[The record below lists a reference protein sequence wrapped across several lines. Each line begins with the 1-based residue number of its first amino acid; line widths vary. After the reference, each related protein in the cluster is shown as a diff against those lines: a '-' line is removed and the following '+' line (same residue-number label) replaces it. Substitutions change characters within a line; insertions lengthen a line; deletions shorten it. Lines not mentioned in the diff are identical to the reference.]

1 MIRWGPP
8 GRFNCALTGGIL
20 WCGGAVNR
28 SSTDGIFLGRREYLL
43 RFASRASRHCSPLL
57 SSSETIVRELKYE
70 RCVLRDGRDMFV
82 IRFSIF
88 NKWEALRYGVA
99 ESVTKVCN
107 YLKMEN

>member
-43 RFASRASRHCSPLL
+43 RFASRASLHCSPLL
-57 SSSETIVRELKYE
+57 RRPKRELKYE

-88 NKWEALRYGVA
+88 NK
-99 ESVTKVCN
+99 
-107 YLKMEN
+107 

>member
-1 MIRWGPP
+1 M
-8 GRFNCALTGGIL
+8 
-20 WCGGAVNR
+20 NR

-43 RFASRASRHCSPLL
+43 RFASRASLHCSPLL
-57 SSSETIVRELKYE
+57 RRPKRELKYE

-107 YLKMEN
+107 YLKNGKLIL

>member
-1 MIRWGPP
+1 MLPVTAP
-8 GRFNCALTGGIL
+8 LFY
-20 WCGGAVNR
+20 
-28 SSTDGIFLGRREYLL
+28 RR
-43 RFASRASRHCSPLL
+43 PK
-57 SSSETIVRELKYE
+57 RELKYE

-88 NKWEALRYGVA
+88 NKWEALRYGVP

>member
-57 SSSETIVRELKYE
+57 RRPKRELKYE

-88 NKWEALRYGVA
+88 NK
-99 ESVTKVCN
+99 
-107 YLKMEN
+107 